1 MSWLL
6 LWTCFGWA
14 QTKEPVSSAG
24 KKTDTKQTATQSLQ
38 NVLFATNDDCDLLIN
53 GEPNGTVQKEQFT
66 YLKLAPGTYQYKAR
80 SKATLDELSESF
92 TVTEGGTNEVFIDL
106 LLVVDEKK
114 AERSRQST
122 VLANITSPLVS
133 LKQPDEFKP
142 TKEDSIRIKKIDT
155 ITAAINYFLRNMVLV
170 KEGKFVMGN
179 NRSPFADESEHVV
192 TLRPF
197 YFNRYEVTQHQWK
210 ILMGYNPSMNKDCDY
225 CPVENVSWEE
235 VMKFISK
242 LNAISGRNFRLPTE
256 AEWEYVAKLGG
267 REEIETAGGPEEFV
281 KKTAWHFQNAANQT
295 HQIGTKEPNVGGIFD
310 LMGNVSEWC
319 SDWYGMSF
327 YKEVVAN
334 KNPKGPSV
342 GKEKVYRGGNFK
354 DASGDRFRPSLRK
367 KRPPLEKSGDL
378 GFRLVLDID

>member
-1 MSWLL
+1 M
-6 LWTCFGWA
+6 
-14 QTKEPVSSAG
+14 
-24 KKTDTKQTATQSLQ
+24 
-38 NVLFATNDDCDLLIN
+38 LFATNDDCDIFIN
-53 GEPNGTVQKEQFT
+53 GEPHGTVQKAQFT

-92 TVTEGGTNEVFIDL
+92 TVSEGGTNEVFIDL
-106 LLVVDEKK
+106 LLVVDEKN

-122 VLANITSPLVS
+122 VAVNITSPLVS
-133 LKQPDEFKP
+133 LKLPDEFKP
-142 TKEDSIRIKKIDT
+142 TKSDSINIKKIDT
-155 ITAAINYFLRNMVLV
+155 ITAAINYFLRNMLLV

-179 NRSPFADESEHVV
+179 NRSPFPDESEHVV

-197 YFNRYEVTQHQWK
+197 YFSRFEVTQHQWK
-210 ILMGYNPSMNKDCDY
+210 ILMDYNPSLNKDCDY

-242 LNAISGRNFRLPTE
+242 LNAISGRKFRLPTE

-267 REEIETAGGPEEFV
+267 REEIESAGGPEEFV

-295 HQIGTKEPNVGGIFD
+295 HQIGTKEPNVGGVFD
-310 LMGNVSEWC
+310 MMGNVSEWC

-327 YKEVVAN
+327 YREVIAG
-334 KNPKGPSV
+334 KNPRGPSA

-367 KRPPLEKSGDL
+367 KRPPLEKSGDI